1 MALMLD
7 EPRSGGSGDFLPI
20 ITFAATTG
28 EWLAHNSVNDGS
40 GWVRSRS
47 EIDVPT
53 KVVMDLDNI
62 EEGWILIGQGHVDMA
77 MAKHGEGVP
86 DRPSVEHKAGFRI
99 TLGNKALGV
108 RQFSHTAKTVRGA
121 ISKLHDQW
129 IRERADNPGK
139 LPVVEIA
146 KSETIEME
154 GRNGILRFKA
164 PSFSIV
170 GWTANTALQKLGNDG
185 AQSVS
190 ASTPPPPPPPRVEV
204 VKPLVEDDDEL
215 F

>member
-1 MALMLD
+1 MALTLD
-7 EPRSGGSGDFLPI
+7 EPRSGGGGDFLPI
-20 ITFAATTG
+20 MTYAATTG
-28 EWLAHNSVNDGS
+28 EWLAHNSENDGS
-40 GWVRSRS
+40 GWVRSRA

-62 EEGWILIGQGHVDMA
+62 EEGWILIGQGHVDMV

-99 TLGNKALGV
+99 TLGNKSLGL

-129 IRERADNPGK
+129 IRERGDNPGK
-139 LPVVEIA
+139 LPVVEIG
-146 KSETIEME
+146 KPETIEMD
-154 GRNGILRFKA
+154 GRNGVLRFKA
-164 PSFSIV
+164 PVFSIV
-170 GWTANTALQKLGNDG
+170 GWTANSALDKLANSDG
-185 AQSVS
+185 AVDQVKKE
-190 ASTPPPPPPPRVEV
+190 AAPPPPPP
-204 VKPLVEDDDEL
+204 KPLVEQDDDEL

>member
-1 MALMLD
+1 MALTLD
-7 EPRSGGSGDFLPI
+7 EPRSGGGGDFLPI
-20 ITFAATTG
+20 MTYAATTG
-28 EWLAHNSVNDGS
+28 EWLAHNSENDGS
-40 GWVRSRS
+40 GWVRSRA

-99 TLGNKALGV
+99 TLGNKSLGL

-129 IRERADNPGK
+129 IRERGDNPGK
-139 LPVVEIA
+139 LPVVEIG
-146 KSETIEME
+146 KPETIEMD
-154 GRNGILRFKA
+154 GRNGVLRFKA
-164 PSFSIV
+164 PVFSIV
-170 GWTANTALQKLGNDG
+170 GWTANSALDKLANSDG
-185 AQSVS
+185 AVDTLKKE
-190 ASTPPPPPPPRVEV
+190 AAPPPPPPP
-204 VKPLVEDDDEL
+204 KPLVEQDDDEL

>member
-1 MALMLD
+1 MALTLD
-7 EPRSGGSGDFLPI
+7 EPRSGAGGDFLPI
-20 ITFAATTG
+20 VTYAATTG
-28 EWLAHNSVNDGS
+28 EWLAHNSENDGS
-40 GWVRSRS
+40 GWVRSRA

-99 TLGNKALGV
+99 TLGNKSLGL

-129 IRERADNPGK
+129 IRERGDNPGK
-139 LPVVEIA
+139 LPVVEIG
-146 KSETIEME
+146 KPETIEMD
-154 GRNGILRFKA
+154 GRNGVLRFKA
-164 PSFSIV
+164 PVFSIV
-170 GWTANTALQKLGNDG
+170 GWTANSALDKLANSDG
-185 AQSVS
+185 SIDTPKKEA
-190 ASTPPPPPPPRVEV
+190 APPPPPPP
-204 VKPLVEDDDEL
+204 KPLVEQDDDEL

>member
-7 EPRSGGSGDFLPI
+7 EPRSGGGGDFLPI

-28 EWLAHNSVNDGS
+28 EWLAHNSENDGS
-40 GWVRSRS
+40 GWVRSRA

-99 TLGNKALGV
+99 TLGNKSLGL

-129 IRERADNPGK
+129 IRERGDNPGK
-139 LPVVEIA
+139 LPVVEIG
-146 KSETIEME
+146 KPETIEMD
-154 GRNGILRFKA
+154 GRNGVLRFKA
-164 PSFSIV
+164 PVFSIV
-170 GWTANTALQKLGNDG
+170 GWTANSALDKLANSDG
-185 AQSVS
+185 SIDAPKKE
-190 ASTPPPPPPPRVEV
+190 AAPPPPPP
-204 VKPLVEDDDEL
+204 KPLVEQDDDEL

>member
-1 MALMLD
+1 MALTLD
-7 EPRSGGSGDFLPI
+7 EPRSGGGGDFLPI
-20 ITFAATTG
+20 MTYAATTG
-28 EWLAHNSVNDGS
+28 EWLAHNSENDGS
-40 GWVRSRS
+40 GWVRSRA

-99 TLGNKALGV
+99 TLGNKSLGL

-129 IRERADNPGK
+129 IRERGDNPGK
-139 LPVVEIA
+139 LPVVEIG
-146 KSETIEME
+146 KPETIEMD
-154 GRNGILRFKA
+154 GRNGVLRFKA
-164 PSFSIV
+164 PVFSIV
-170 GWTANTALQKLGNDG
+170 GWTANSALDKLANSDG
-185 AQSVS
+185 AVDTPKKE
-190 ASTPPPPPPPRVEV
+190 AAPPPPP
-204 VKPLVEDDDEL
+204 KPLVEQDDDEL

>member
-7 EPRSGGSGDFLPI
+7 EPRTSGGGDFLPI

-28 EWLAHNSVNDGS
+28 EWLAHNSENDGS

-47 EIDVPT
+47 EIDVPC
-53 KVVMDLDNI
+53 KVVMDLDGI
-62 EEGWILIGQGHVDMA
+62 EEGWIFIGQGHVDMS
-77 MAKHGEGVP
+77 MAKHGQGVP
-86 DRPSVEHKAGFRI
+86 DRPSADHKAGFRI
-99 TLGNKALGV
+99 TLGNKSLGL

-129 IRERADNPGK
+129 IRDRGDNPGK
-139 LPVVEIA
+139 MPIVEIG
-146 KSETIEME
+146 KPQTVEME
-154 GRNGILRFKA
+154 GRNGVLRFKA
-164 PSFSIV
+164 PIFEIV
-170 GWTANTALQKLGNDG
+170 GWTADTALQKLGSDG
-185 AQSVS
+185 GSTNS
-190 ASTPPPPPPPRVEV
+190 ASPPPPPPPPRVQT